1 VSEFV
6 LDRAPYGLRRSIPTR
21 GPSKSKLYKL
31 AGWSLAGV
39 AAVGTVATAGSSN
52 SSQHKSLNASP
63 AAPAVHAA
71 PAVAPEPTPPA
82 PAPAPAHGPNMLIEG
97 ATGPGVVTVQKA
109 LGIHADGVFGPQ
121 TKASVIDFQQHQ
133 GLSGD
138 GIVGPK
144 TQAALAHP
152 HQAPSPHVNSTS
164 TSTASVG
171 QLVVREAMTELG
183 KPYSWGSSGSSSFD
197 CSGLT
202 SYVFQQ
208 VHISLPRTS
217 QAQFQTGKQVSL
229 SNIQAGD
236 LVFWD
241 SDGAGASH
249 VGIAISPTEAISAG
263 PSQGV
268 RVHPINQ
275 GYYASHYLGARSEF

>member
-6 LDRAPYGLRRSIPTR
+6 VDRAPYGLRRSIPTR
-21 GPSKSKLYKL
+21 GLGTSKLYKL
-31 AGWSLAGV
+31 AGWSLAGI
-39 AAVGTVATAGSSN
+39 AAVGTAATAGSSN
-52 SSQHKSLNASP
+52 SSQHKALNASA

-71 PAVAPEPTPPA
+71 PAVAPAPAPPA
-82 PAPAPAHGPNMLIEG
+82 PSAPAHGPNLLVEG
-97 ATGPGVVTVQKA
+97 ATGPEVVSVQKA

-121 TKASVIDFQQHQ
+121 TKASVIDFQQRQ

-152 HQAPSPHVNSTS
+152 RPSPHANSTAS
-164 TSTASVG
+164 STASVG
-171 QLVVREAMTELG
+171 QLVVREAMAELG
-183 KPYSWGSSGSSSFD
+183 KPYSWGATGSSAFD

-263 PSQGV
+263 PSEGV